1 MAADTASAAI
11 TIENLRQ
18 LLHIQTELREQAET
32 RGRKAQRVLVGLLE
46 TFAPDEVDQRL
57 KSGRPLDSLPVE
69 ELEQLV
75 RQHIGNQ
82 LHQAQVILKDS
93 QSAKTLQHNRD
104 QLDKLRNQNESLREE
119 NARLVSQVS
128 SLEAERNNLLNQVAA
143 LQSAAPA
150 SSRQSENQE
159 EVKSTDTET
168 MNDRPPEPDWMVAWR
183 QTETFDRDSRI
194 LMMIGKTG
202 LSRRPVIEGQ
212 AVEMFGIKKAGGSL
226 QALITRLTDLQLIE
240 TFRPWAADG
249 AGTGGRFPDL
259 VRLAERGQMAYWLL
273 TGENPSVNEY
283 DLLLERHVSP
293 EHTLLNLQAAD
304 MLREAGYQ
312 VNLTPPEITLP
323 DGGLFKPDLVLI
335 DEQGTLLFVEVERD
349 TDKNIEQRQAK
360 WRNFYHASG
369 GRMYVVCDN
378 RSCMR
383 NIRSE
388 INYCLGNKPLVVL
401 LSNLADLQVG
411 KRGEGDSIWLEVK
424 NNDR

>member
-1 MAADTASAAI
+1 MAADDI
-11 TIENLRQ
+11 TLENLRQ

-57 KSGRPLDSLPVE
+57 KSGRQLDSLPVE

-82 LHQAQVILKDS
+82 LHQAQVLLKDS
-93 QSAKTLQHNRD
+93 QNAKTLQHNRD
-104 QLDKLRNQNESLREE
+104 QLDKLRSQYESLREE
-119 NARLVSQVS
+119 NARLANQGA
-128 SLEAERNNLLNQVAA
+128 SLETERNHLLNQVTA
-143 LQSAAPA
+143 LQSVSPA
-150 SSRQSENQE
+150 FSEQGSNIIE
-159 EVKSTDTET
+159 ETKSTETEKV
-168 MNDRPPEPDWMVAWR
+168 NDQPSEPDWMVAWR
-183 QTETFDRDSRI
+183 QTETFERDARI
-194 LMMIGKTG
+194 LIMIGKTG
-202 LSRRPVIEGQ
+202 LSRRPIIESQ
-212 AVEMFGIKKAGGSL
+212 AAEMFGIKKAGGSL
-226 QALITRLTDLQLIE
+226 QALMARLMDLQLIE

-259 VRLAERGQMAYWLL
+259 VRLAERGQLAFWLL
-273 TGENPSVNEY
+273 TGENPSTNEY

-304 MLREAGYQ
+304 VLREAGYQ
-312 VNLTPPEITLP
+312 VNLSPPDVNLP

-335 DEQGTLLFVEVERD
+335 DEQGSLLFVEVERD

-360 WRNFYHASG
+360 WRNFHQASG
-369 GRMYVVCDN
+369 GRMFVVCDN

-388 INYCLGNKPLVVL
+388 INYCLGNKSLVVSL
-401 LSNLADLQVG
+401 TNLADLQAG
-411 KRGEGDSIWLEVK
+411 KRGEGDNIWLEVK
-424 NNDR
+424 QKGS

>member
-1 MAADTASAAI
+1 MAADDI

-82 LHQAQVILKDS
+82 LHQAQVLLKDS
-93 QSAKTLQHNRD
+93 QSAKTLQQNRD
-104 QLDKLRNQNESLREE
+104 QLDKLRNQYESLREE
-119 NARLVSQVS
+119 NARLVGQVA
-128 SLEAERNNLLNQVAA
+128 SLEIERNNLLNQVAA
-143 LQSAAPA
+143 LQSAALA
-150 SSRQSENQE
+150 FSEQSSTIEV
-159 EVKSTDTET
+159 VKSTGEEK
-168 MNDRPPEPDWMVAWR
+168 MNDKPPEPDWMVAWR
-183 QTETFDRDSRI
+183 QAETFERDARI
-194 LMMIGKTG
+194 LIMIGKTG
-202 LSRRPVIEGQ
+202 LSRRPVIESQ
-212 AVEMFGIKKAGGSL
+212 AAEMFGIKKAGGSL
-226 QALITRLTDLQLIE
+226 QALVTRLTDLQLIE
-240 TFRPWAADG
+240 TFRPWGADG

-273 TGENPSVNEY
+273 TGENPSMNEY

-293 EHTLLNLQAAD
+293 EHTLLNMQAAD
-304 MLREAGYQ
+304 ALRDAGYQ
-312 VNLTPPEITLP
+312 VNLTPPDVNLP

-335 DEQGTLLFVEVERD
+335 DEQGSLLFIEVERD

-360 WRNFYHASG
+360 WHNFYQASG
-369 GRMYVVCDN
+369 GKMFVVCDN

-388 INYCLGNKPLVVL
+388 INYCLGHRSLVVSL
-401 LSNLADLQVG
+401 TNLADLQAG
-411 KRGEGDSIWLEVK
+411 KRGEGDRIWLVVK
-424 NNDR
+424 EKVL